1 MTQASKVAAGFLAL
15 ANLTAGVWV
24 RGQST
29 TGKYH
34 GAKLSQAGQIAY
46 PMNSQQPG
54 FVTLDVGVDSS
65 GAVENAAIVR
75 DVPPLTAAVE
85 SSLKGWQFSPAKM
98 DGQSIAGV
106 VGVTVA
112 FNPYNPSGVG
122 LPGESL
128 QPASSAA
135 TGDFHPAQVQK
146 AHYAIYPPNTVA
158 SGAVVLRVRVGADG
172 GVHSVAAVGDKGA
185 LTTPSVNA
193 AKTWTFAPATYKG
206 QAVASDVAVIFVFA
220 SPQAGTR

>member
-1 MTQASKVAAGFLAL
+1 MTQASKAAAGLLVLASL
-15 ANLTAGVWV
+15 MAGVV
-24 RGQST
+24 KGQST

-34 GAKLSQAGQIAY
+34 CAKLRQAGQIAY
-46 PMNSQQPG
+46 PMTSQQPG
-54 FVTLDVGVDSS
+54 FVTLDVSVDSS
-65 GAVENAAIVR
+65 GSVQNVAVVR
-75 DVPPLTAAVE
+75 DVPPLTAAVQ
-85 SSLKGWQFSPAKM
+85 SALNGWQFSPAKM
-98 DGQSIAGV
+98 DGQSVAGV

-158 SGAVVLRVRVGADG
+158 SGAVVLDVRVGADG
-172 GVHSVAAVGDKGA
+172 AVHFVAPVGDKRA

-193 AKTWTFAPATYKG
+193 VKTWTFAPATYKG
-206 QAVASDVAVIFVFA
+206 QAVACDVAVIFVFA
-220 SPQAGTR
+220 SPAAGTR

>member
-1 MTQASKVAAGFLAL
+1 MTQASRMAAGFLVVAS
-15 ANLTAGVWV
+15 LTAAVWV
-24 RGQST
+24 RGQSP

-34 GAKLSQAGQIAY
+34 GAKLRQAGQIAY

-54 FVTLDVGVDSS
+54 FVTLDVRVDSS
-65 GAVENAAIVR
+65 GSVQNVAVVR
-75 DVPPLTAAVE
+75 DVPPLTAAVQ
-85 SSLKGWQFSPAKM
+85 SSLNGWQFSPAKM
-98 DGQSIAGV
+98 DGQTIAGV

-158 SGAVVLRVRVGADG
+158 SGAVVLNVRVGADG
-172 GVHSVAAVGDKGA
+172 AVHSVTSIGDKRA

-193 AKTWTFAPATYKG
+193 VQTWTFAPATYKG
-206 QAVASDVAVIFVFA
+206 QAVPSDVAVIFVFA
-220 SPQAGTR
+220 SPEAGTR